1 MNVVQLTLTRET
13 ASWLARQ
20 DQRDD
25 QGHPAVTPA
34 GAGRGGAWSA
44 DESYVRAPSRGKI
57 LNWSGLFFLSL
68 DTTSFYD
75 ISCITPA
82 FLCLF
87 APH

>member
-44 DESYVRAPSRGKI
+44 DESYVRAPISREDLELERFI
-57 LNWSGLFFLSL
+57 FSL
-68 DTTSFYD
+68 ARYYK
-75 ISCITPA
+75 
-82 FLCLF
+82 LL
-87 APH
+87 